1 MKYFLKPETP
11 EETRKRL
18 FELSDKGDYGLCP
31 PAMDAQTALD
41 ELCHFFLGKDWYIV
55 TPMHTTQV
63 NYEIVYEIER
73 KFKRYKRN

>member
-11 EETRKRL
+11 EETKKRL

-31 PAMDAQTALD
+31 PVMDAQTALD
-41 ELCHFFLGKDWYIV
+41 ELCHFFLGEDWYIV

-73 KFKRYKRN
+73 NFRRFKR